1 MIGTSAQTA
10 RQYWWVLL
18 LRGILA
24 ILFGLVALFLPG
36 IALLTLVYVFG
47 FYAIVDGVTAVYV
60 AFQERG
66 VHARWGWLLV
76 DGIFGIIA
84 GIIAFVYPG
93 ETALVLLYIIA
104 AWALVTG
111 IMELIAAFRVRGSFA
126 WGLALGGI
134 VSVLFGILL
143 FIRPGTGILS
153 ILWIVG
159 IYGIVFGVGMIIHA
173 FQLRSRA
180 SAPMIS

>member
-1 MIGTSAQTA
+1 MISTGTQIG

-18 LRGILA
+18 VRGVLA
-24 ILFGLVALFLPG
+24 VIFGLIALFFPG
-36 IALLTLVYVFG
+36 IVLFTLIYVFA
-47 FYAIVDGVTAVYV
+47 FYAIVDGITAIFV

-66 VHARWGWLLV
+66 THSRWAWLLV
-76 DGIFGIIA
+76 EGILGIIA
-84 GIIAFVYPG
+84 GIVAIIYPG

-111 IMELIAAFRVRGSFA
+111 IMELIAAFTVRGSFA

-134 VSVLFGILL
+134 ISILLAILL

-153 ILWIVG
+153 ILWVVG
-159 IYGIVFGVGMIIHA
+159 IYGIIFGIGMIIHA
-173 FQLRSRA
+173 FQLRSRP
-180 SAPMIS
+180 SAALS